1 MCNYVCRRDLNGSFS
16 SGKKQY
22 GAECVLFFL
31 FSCFSFLSPPQRPE
45 LQQIAGARRRSVF
58 QTTTFDRS
66 VSTTCD
72 TFHKHASSSFPKQF
86 NYIFILS
93 SHTQKTES
101 QRTGLDTGSGPLRLQ
116 HHVARSVSKKK
127 RSPNFGERFLWPLL
141 RVGARLAAN
150 PLPKLSLLVKSG
162 SSPVIP
168 SGEQLF

>member
-1 MCNYVCRRDLNGSFS
+1 MEASAVEKNNTVQSVY
-16 SGKKQY
+16 
-22 GAECVLFFL
+22 FFCL

-72 TFHKHASSSFPKQF
+72 TFHKHASSSFPMQF

-127 RSPNFGERFLWPLL
+127 KKNFLL
-141 RVGARLAAN
+141 ILANASFG
-150 PLPKLSLLVKSG
+150 LS
-162 SSPVIP
+162 
-168 SGEQLF
+168 

>member
-1 MCNYVCRRDLNGSFS
+1 MEASAVEKNNTVQSVY
-16 SGKKQY
+16 
-22 GAECVLFFL
+22 FFAYLVVSL
-31 FSCFSFLSPPQRPE
+31 FSLSSTETWATTNCRCSTPLCFPNYNIWPKCKYHLWHVPQTRFLKFSQ
-45 LQQIAGARRRSVF
+45 
-58 QTTTFDRS
+58 
-66 VSTTCD
+66 
-72 TFHKHASSSFPKQF
+72 QF

-127 RSPNFGERFLWPLL
+127 KLSPNFGERFIWPLL